1 MLFPIFSTSTLN
13 TVVNNYTS
21 NSVFAES
28 SASISQQIIVVV
40 IISYSL
46 HQCNIK
52 SHSLP
57 RALFCPFRLFSN
69 TPNFLECK
77 QFCIHVIDSIAQL
90 TPAATV
96 RCEHVVWML
105 KVDQTLKST
114 QDTISNYMSD
124 SCVYKEHYS

>member
-1 MLFPIFSTSTLN
+1 M
-13 TVVNNYTS
+13 
-21 NSVFAES
+21 
-28 SASISQQIIVVV
+28 
-40 IISYSL
+40 
-46 HQCNIK
+46 

-77 QFCIHVIDSIAQL
+77 QLCIHVIYSITQL

-96 RCEHVVWML
+96 RYEHVVWML

-114 QDTISNYMSD
+114 QDTISNYMPD
-124 SCVYKEHYS
+124 SCVSKEHYS